1 MLILWGGPQFL
12 PQDRVC
18 EFAKLTPVQLLEE
31 TEKAVGDPRLPVQH
45 VDLISKSEELKKSER
60 VSSFLPI
67 CGSFRKFNAKHLL
80 VNKAR
85 CLALFFDNSNCMK
98 IFHYLF

>member
-1 MLILWGGPQFL
+1 MVILWGGPQFL

-60 VSSFLPI
+60 VSSIIPI
-67 CGSFRKFNAKHLL
+67 CGSFRKLMQKFISEQG
-80 VNKAR
+80 R
-85 CLALFFDNSNCMK
+85 RFAL
-98 IFHYLF
+98 YLTIQTS